1 MNTPVL
7 KNTPGVEDVPEL
19 LGRVDDGGHA
29 VPQDDAVPGV
39 QGHAAIEDVQE
50 QLDVLRV
57 REVASHGLKQGVK
70 ILPKSS
76 EEK

>member
-1 MNTPVL
+1 MRARSGGSHWNSHVNYQSEDSHLNTPVL

-29 VPQDDAVPGV
+29 VPQDDAVPGM

-50 QLDVLRV
+50 QLNDSL
-57 REVASHGLKQGVK
+57 
-70 ILPKSS
+70 
-76 EEK
+76 

>member
-50 QLDVLRV
+50 QLNDSL
-57 REVASHGLKQGVK
+57 
-70 ILPKSS
+70 
-76 EEK
+76 